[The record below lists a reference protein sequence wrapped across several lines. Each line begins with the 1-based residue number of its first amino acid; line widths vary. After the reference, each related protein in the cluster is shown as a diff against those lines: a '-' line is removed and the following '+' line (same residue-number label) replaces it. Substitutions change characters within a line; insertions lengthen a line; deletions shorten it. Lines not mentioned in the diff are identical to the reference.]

1 MKDFNGVELQ
11 VGDEVIFT
19 HQYVSL
25 RKSKIFSF
33 GEKMVVIG
41 CKGGPKRYPEDVIK
55 VIPVVDNSI
64 DEDGLLKLDA
74 LEQAGVDNWDGYDY
88 AMDAYRE
95 MKGEEE

>member
-1 MKDFNGVELQ
+1 L
-11 VGDEVIFT
+11 
-19 HQYVSL
+19 
-25 RKSKIFSF
+25 
-33 GEKMVVIG
+33 
-41 CKGGPKRYPEDVIK
+41 GGPKRYPEDVIK

-88 AMDAYRE
+88 DYAMDAYRE